1 MPLIDD
7 WRRLAPRLW
16 SIRLAIFSAVLGVAE
31 LGLPLFQ
38 SFIPPKV
45 FGVLSI
51 LTALAAAGAR
61 LVKQIPPEAP
71 EK

>member
-1 MPLIDD
+1 MRFSLIDD

-16 SIRLAIFSAVLGVAE
+16 SIRLAILSAGLGVVE

-38 SFIPPKV
+38 DFIPAKL

-51 LTALAAAGAR
+51 ATALAAAFAR
-61 LVKQIPPEAP
+61 LVPQVPPE
-71 EK
+71 K